1 MLFTDINLFHS
12 SLKRSTLQYLPA
24 SRSIFDALQ
33 DRNLFDKPSNHPVN
47 DKSGISKYQSLYEIF
62 TDQRILKVLLFTLS
76 GLYAGPNN
84 QTVIANFHVFY
95 SPLQNFSVFDKS
107 IRHVYWIPE
116 PLNQHILVTKFSTK
130 MIKC

>member
-1 MLFTDINLFHS
+1 MIKVAFLNIKVFMN
-12 SLKRSTLQYLPA
+12 
-24 SRSIFDALQ
+24 
-33 DRNLFDKPSNHPVN
+33 
-47 DKSGISKYQSLYEIF
+47 IF

-84 QTVIANFHVFY
+84 KTVIANFHVFY

>member
-76 GLYAGPNN
+76 GLYAGPNK